1 MKKIIYKIKKDL
13 EDIRRYPK
21 YFFSNDNLL
30 NYDTYWSKKR
40 KNDTPVLSSWQKE
53 RADYILKIIEKN
65 SSVID
70 MGCGDGA
77 ILFYLKEKAGIK
89 GMGVDISPKIL
100 NKAGKIGIK
109 TIEMDINNIESLK
122 KLPEVDYILGLEILE
137 HMPNPEKFIYAI
149 KNKAKNGLIFSFPNS
164 AYYVHRLRFLF
175 GRFPLQWIVFPGE
188 HLRFWTIKDT
198 RWWVNYINFNL
209 ENIIIYQGIPFF
221 NKIIPSLFGQGI
233 IIKIKKND

>member
-13 EDIRRYPK
+13 ENIGRYPK
-21 YFFSNDNLL
+21 YFFSSDNLS
-30 NYDTYWSKKR
+30 NYNTYWGEKR
-40 KNDTPVLSSWQKE
+40 KSDNSVLSTWQKE
-53 RADYILKIIEKN
+53 RADCILKLIEKN

-77 ILFYLKEKAGIK
+77 ILFYLKEKAGID
-89 GMGVDISPKIL
+89 GIGVDISSKIL
-100 NKAGKIGIK
+100 NKANKIGIK

-149 KNKAKNGLIFSFPNS
+149 KDKAKRGLIFSFPNS
-164 AYYVHRLRFLF
+164 GYYTHRIRFLL
-175 GRFPLQWIVFPGE
+175 GKFPLQWIVFPGE
-188 HLRFWTIKDT
+188 HLRFWTVKDAK
-198 RWWVNYINFNL
+198 WWVKYINFSL
-209 ENIIIYQGIPFF
+209 ENIIIYQGTPFL

-233 IIKIKKND
+233 IIKINKK